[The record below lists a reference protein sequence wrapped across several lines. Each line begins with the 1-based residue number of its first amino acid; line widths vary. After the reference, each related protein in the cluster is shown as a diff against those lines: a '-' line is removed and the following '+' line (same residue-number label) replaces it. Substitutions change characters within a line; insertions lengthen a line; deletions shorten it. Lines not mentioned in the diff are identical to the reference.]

1 MTAVIDPS
9 KYRKIPPG
17 YITSRFPQIE
27 FTDWI
32 DEAKAQ
38 KETATL
44 GDWSWI
50 WDRRFKGPDALRLLR
65 DTTVNSFE
73 NFAVL
78 QSKHAIHTNSDGKV
92 IGEGILTRVDED
104 EFVVMGRGSFWVDYQ
119 RSLGDYDV
127 ESSPEDWTH
136 LQVAGPTSLKLL
148 EKLSGTDLRDV
159 KMMHNGEIEIAGHRL
174 LALRMGMSGG
184 PGFELQAP
192 RAAYDEIY
200 AALVATGE
208 EFGLR
213 ELGGR
218 AGGIGHVETAF
229 PTIFQDY
236 VPAIFDPDMTDFRN
250 YALGSVQSFASAFSF
265 TGSYISHDI
274 RDYYRSPIELG
285 WARNVKFD
293 HQFIGREAL
302 EAEAAEP
309 RRVLRT
315 LKWNSDDVIDVY
327 ASMFREGEP
336 YQFMD
341 LPRQQRGTIRVDRV
355 VANQEDVGVATM
367 RGYSVHFREMLSLS
381 VINVENAAI
390 GNEVTVLWG
399 DPDGVQKSIR
409 ATIAPAPYYD
419 KRRDDLHKF

>member
-1 MTAVIDPS
+1 MNAVIDPS
-9 KYRKIPPG
+9 KFRKIPPG
-17 YITSRFPQIE
+17 YIISRFPEIE

-32 DEAKAQ
+32 DEARAQ

-73 NFAVL
+73 NFAIL
-78 QSKHAIHTNSDGKV
+78 QSKHAIHTDADGKV
-92 IGEGILTRVDED
+92 IAEGILTRLAED

-119 RSLGDYDV
+119 RQLGDYDV
-127 ESSPEDWTH
+127 ESTPEDWTH

-159 KMMHNGEIEIAGHRL
+159 KMMYNGELEIAGHRM

-200 AALVATGE
+200 AALVETGE

-213 ELGGR
+213 QLGGR
-218 AGGIGHVETAF
+218 SGGIGHVETAF

-236 VPAIFDPDMTDFRN
+236 VPAMFGEDMADYRRS
-250 YALGSVQSFASAFSF
+250 ALGGVESNASGFSF
-265 TGSYISHDI
+265 TGSFTSHDI

-293 HQFIGREAL
+293 HDFIGREAL
-302 EAEAAEP
+302 EAEAASP
-309 RRVLRT
+309 RRILRT
-315 LKWNSDDVIDVY
+315 LKWNTEDVIDVY
-327 ASMFREGEP
+327 ASMFREGEQ

-341 LPRQQRGTIRVDRV
+341 LPRQNRATIRVDRV
-355 VANQEDVGVATM
+355 VRDGKDIGVATM
-367 RGYSVHFREMLSLS
+367 RGYSVFFREMLSLS
-381 VINVENAAI
+381 VIDIDDAEI
-390 GNEVTVLWG
+390 GSEVTVIWG
-399 DPDGVQKSIR
+399 DPDGPQKLIR